1 MNNYLMEN
9 EDEALRLDLKID
21 QHQIKEQALWAGIK
35 PGMRIADIGSGSG
48 KITYLLRKMAGSDG
62 TVIGVDGSRERIDY
76 AVKHYSTSGI
86 EYTCRDILEPLYDL
100 GKFDFIWVRF
110 VLQYYRSNSFDIVRS
125 LSTLLKPGGIIC
137 LIDQDNNGLC
147 HFGYPERLN
156 RTIQSLIHILESRL
170 NFDPFVGR
178 KLYSYLYDL
187 RFQDVDLNMTQYNL
201 IFGQLREIDRYN
213 WMKKIEMIGKNSE
226 FELNEYKGGYE
237 EFYNEFQTCFADP
250 RRFSYTPLI
259 LCRGIKPADI

>member
-9 EDEALRLDLKID
+9 EDEAHRLDLKINKK
-21 QHQIKEQALWAGIK
+21 QIKNQALWAGIK

-48 KITYLLRKMAGSDG
+48 TITYLLKELAGPEGS
-62 TVIGVDGSRERIDY
+62 VIGIEGSRERVDY
-76 AVKHYSTSGI
+76 AVKHYSTPGI
-86 EYTCRDILEPLYDL
+86 EYTCRDILEPLDNL
-100 GKFDFIWVRF
+100 GKFDFIWIRF
-110 VLQYYRSNSFDIVRS
+110 VLQYYRSNSFDIVRN
-125 LSTLLKPGGIIC
+125 LSKLLKPGGIIC
-137 LIDQDNNGLC
+137 MIDQDNNCLC

-156 RTIQSLIHILESRL
+156 QTIQSLIHILETRL

-187 RFQDVDLNMTQYNL
+187 KFQEMDVKVAQYNL
-201 IFGQLREIDRYN
+201 IFGELREIDRYN
-213 WMKKIEMIGKNSE
+213 WMKKIEMVGKNAE

-237 EFYNEFQTCFADP
+237 EFCHEFQTCFADP